1 MFVIIKNDFLNIQI
15 DQMGAEIRSIQSI
28 SDNHEYLWQGSENSW
43 KRSSP
48 ILFPIIG
55 GLDQDRYLYDGKLYE
70 LTSHGFARDRVFE
83 ILRQNNDEILFSI
96 GETEE
101 SLKIFPF
108 AFQLIIGYKLE
119 RNKLI
124 INYSVVNKNKKTMLF
139 SIGAHPGFN
148 CPLEKELTYS
158 DYKLVFEQ
166 NEYSDRRY
174 KVDNVLSGKRDSFLS
189 DEKEIPLNH
198 KLFQNGALL
207 FDDLKSDSISL
218 ESKKGKRKVLMN
230 FKGFP
235 YFGIWSW
242 GETPADFVCLEPWF
256 GIDSTKG
263 DDPEWEK
270 KEGLI
275 SLKAGQNFEA
285 SYYLEIE

>member
-1 MFVIIKNDFLNIQI
+1 MSVTIKNNFLNIEI
-15 DQMGAEIRSIQSI
+15 DCKGAELKSIQTI
-28 SDNHEYLWQGSENSW
+28 SDNHEYLWQGSEDSW
-43 KRSSP
+43 KRSAP
-48 ILFPIIG
+48 VLFPIIG
-55 GLDQDRYLYDGKLYE
+55 GLNQDRYQYDGKSYE
-70 LTSHGFARDRVFE
+70 LTSHGFARDKEFK
-83 ILRQNNDEILFSI
+83 ILSQSNDEVLFSI
-96 GETEE
+96 KETDD
-101 SLKIFPF
+101 SLKVFPF

-119 RNKLI
+119 SNRLI
-124 INYSVVNKNKKTMLF
+124 ISYSVLNKNNKTMLF

-148 CPLEKELTYS
+148 CPLEKELSYN
-158 DYKLVFEQ
+158 DYELVFEQ
-166 NEYSDRRY
+166 NEHSDIRN
-174 KVDNVLSGKRDSFLS
+174 KADNVLTGTREKFLA
-189 DEKEIPLNH
+189 DEKVIPLSH
-198 KLFQNGALL
+198 ELFQNGALL
-207 FDDLKSDSISL
+207 FDDLKSDSITL
-218 ESKKGKRKVLMN
+218 ESKKGKRKVSMN

-275 SLKAGQNFEA
+275 SLGPGQTFEA